1 MVATPAIPAIPV
13 NIITG
18 FLGSGKTTLLA
29 ALLKRP
35 DMGNTAVIINE
46 FGDVGLDHHLIETS
60 DETMVELAS
69 GCICCTIRGNLA
81 ETLCDLLE
89 RRRQGAVSAFERIVI
104 ETTGLAEPAPILQML
119 MNDPYLAENIRLD
132 GIVAT
137 IDAVAGPATLQRHPE
152 AVKQVAIADR
162 LLLTKTDLQIGPP
175 AGIEEQI
182 RKLNAGAKLQVVING
197 AIAPADL
204 FGVGLEPSR
213 VTPDRLERWLG
224 TGSEDRDHERHSHAH
239 EHASSRHDVDINTFV
254 IVREIPL
261 YAVALSLF
269 LEVLSEHCG
278 QDLLRLKGLVNLA
291 ESPARPAVI
300 HGVQHIFHPPVWLD
314 AWPSDDHRSRIV
326 LITRDVPQAWV
337 EAVLDQLGEEVA
349 EIEARV
355 A

>member
-1 MVATPAIPAIPV
+1 MAATPAIPAIPV

-60 DETMVELAS
+60 DETVVELAS

-152 AVKQVAIADR
+152 AVKQVAIAA
-162 LLLTKTDLQIGPP
+162 T
-175 AGIEEQI
+175 
-182 RKLNAGAKLQVVING
+182 
-197 AIAPADL
+197 
-204 FGVGLEPSR
+204 
-213 VTPDRLERWLG
+213 
-224 TGSEDRDHERHSHAH
+224 
-239 EHASSRHDVDINTFV
+239 
-254 IVREIPL
+254 
-261 YAVALSLF
+261 
-269 LEVLSEHCG
+269 
-278 QDLLRLKGLVNLA
+278 
-291 ESPARPAVI
+291 
-300 HGVQHIFHPPVWLD
+300 
-314 AWPSDDHRSRIV
+314 
-326 LITRDVPQAWV
+326 
-337 EAVLDQLGEEVA
+337 
-349 EIEARV
+349 
-355 A
+355 